1 MLITVKRA
9 PMVRSSCKSC
19 VLQHPIN
26 MSHIIILKKLQKI
39 KMRTRSA
46 NQSEK
51 IPKTELDPLHFKRNG
66 EKPVHGYDCFKKI
79 YGIKS
84 ATSSSAS

>member
-1 MLITVKRA
+1 
-9 PMVRSSCKSC
+9 MVRSSCKSS

-26 MSHIIILKKLQKI
+26 ISHAIILRILQKI

-51 IPKTELDPLHFKRNG
+51 IQNKTKTKQNKKNKNLKQRPADPRRQWVLTQA
-66 EKPVHGYDCFKKI
+66 GYGF
-79 YGIKS
+79 G
-84 ATSSSAS
+84 

>member
-9 PMVRSSCKSC
+9 PMVRSSCKSG

-26 MSHIIILKKLQKI
+26 MSHIIILRKLQKI
-39 KMRTRSA
+39 KMRTRST

-51 IPKTELDPLHFKRNG
+51 IPKKKKKK
-66 EKPVHGYDCFKKI
+66 KPK
-79 YGIKS
+79 
-84 ATSSSAS
+84 ATASRYTRPMPAVGLNPRRP